1 MMLFSVSKVEDWELV
16 GIFRCD
22 LLLEWLIGCISVGVF
37 WDLKYELRDCDVQSW
52 NQLKKE

>member
-1 MMLFSVSKVEDWELV
+1 MLFSVSKVEDWELV